1 MKWLILGMLILSF
14 VLIIIWLIREK
25 LSQFLNFLLRIVF
38 GFLAIYIANM
48 CLEYWEISVSVG
60 YNPISA
66 LTLGTLGISGFLLLY
81 GIALGK
87 IL

>member
-1 MKWLILGMLILSF
+1 MKWFLEGMLLLSF

-25 LSQFLNFLLRIVF
+25 LSLVLNFALRIVF
-38 GFLAIYIANM
+38 GFVAIYIVNM

-60 YNPISA
+60 YNPVSA

-81 GIALGK
+81 GIAVGK